1 MDNEVKENIK
11 NRSTWIRF
19 LYMLLF
25 VVFYS
30 VAELVIWAVVLFQVA
45 VNLFTG
51 KSNERLL
58 LFGNQLSRY
67 VYEILLYLTYNSEDL
82 PFPFSGWPSSNVGV
96 LQSSSQTPPK
106 PGDKLPP
113 TPNNE

>member
-11 NRSTWIRF
+11 KRSTWVRL

-25 VVFYS
+25 VILYG
-30 VAELVIWAVVLFQVA
+30 VAEVVITAVVLFQIV

-51 KSNERLL
+51 ESNERVL

-67 VYEILLYLTYNSEDL
+67 VYEILLYLTYNSENL
-82 PFPFSGWPSSNVGV
+82 PFPFSEWPS
-96 LQSSSQTPPK
+96 
-106 PGDKLPP
+106 
-113 TPNNE
+113 